1 MILQPETI
9 ERRIRDIKNELHS
22 LESLK
27 IAHEDSDM
35 HLITEKQEV
44 LFNEKQ
50 KLTDLL
56 DSYFDTIIGL

>member
-1 MILQPETI
+1 MILQPESI

-27 IAHEDSDM
+27 SAHEDSDM
-35 HLITEKQEV
+35 HLITEQQEV
-44 LFNEKQ
+44 LFNEQQ

>member
-27 IAHEDSDM
+27 SAHEDSDM
-35 HLITEKQEV
+35 HLITEQQEV

>member
-27 IAHEDSDM
+27 NAHEDSDM
-35 HLITEKQEV
+35 HLITEQQEV

>member
-1 MILQPETI
+1 MILQPESI
-9 ERRIRDIKNELHS
+9 EKRIRDIKNELHS

-27 IAHEDSDM
+27 DAHEDSDM
-35 HLITEKQEV
+35 HLITEQQEV

>member
-1 MILQPETI
+1 MILRPESI
-9 ERRIRDIKNELHS
+9 EQRIRDIKNELHS

-27 IAHEDSDM
+27 EAHEDSDI
-35 HLITEKQEV
+35 HIITEQQDV
-44 LFNEKQ
+44 LFNEQQ